1 MELNRATD
9 NIDQAL
15 VDLIVEENDPGKRAT
30 LLVLQS
36 MSLNLSANTMALNA
50 LSTEIN
56 DHKKDF
62 KEHRDEFKVH
72 SEQEKGV
79 MSQVKGGSR
88 VFMYFMGVIQTVVFA
103 SFGFGIHSFIKLSED
118 LHDTQISVSAYH
130 AKVDQLVETH
140 KGKQ

>member
-1 MELNRATD
+1 MELHRATD

-15 VDLIVEENDPGKRAT
+15 VDLISEENDPGKRAT
-30 LLVLQS
+30 LLVLQA

-62 KEHRDEFKVH
+62 KEHREDFKKH
-72 SEQEKGV
+72 SEEEQAV
-79 MSQVKGGSR
+79 LSQVKGGSR

-103 SFGFGIHSFIKLSED
+103 AFGFGIHSFTKLSEE

-130 AKVDQLVETH
+130 VKVDQLVDSH
-140 KGKQ
+140 KGK